1 MMKLFEGGNVFKD
14 ADGNPMT
21 QRINQ
26 SDVAQTVAWV
36 ETLTGID
43 FPRERWLG
51 STGRTPTSGDL
62 DLAVD
67 LSEVSKDAL
76 AAKAVEVSKREISM
90 PEGPLYAI
98 GLYEIEIQLHSDVIA
113 ILKVEIVPQK

>member
-1 MMKLFEGGNVFKD
+1 MKLLEGGNVFKD

-26 SDVAQTVAWV
+26 SDVAQTVAWI

-51 STGRTPTSGDL
+51 STGKAATSGDM

-67 LSEVSKDAL
+67 ANEVTKDQLYQRLQAWAAAHKLNPAEWIRKGGEDRKSTRLNSSHVSES
-76 AAKAVEVSKREISM
+76 RM
-90 PEGPLYAI
+90 PSSA
-98 GLYEIEIQLHSDVIA
+98 
-113 ILKVEIVPQK
+113 